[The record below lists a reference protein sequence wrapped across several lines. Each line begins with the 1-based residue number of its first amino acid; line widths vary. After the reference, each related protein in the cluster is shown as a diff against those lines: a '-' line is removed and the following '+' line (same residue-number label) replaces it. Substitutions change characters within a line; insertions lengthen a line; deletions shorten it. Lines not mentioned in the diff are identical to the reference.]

1 MPPQHF
7 LPVLLA
13 EKILL
18 GNQLLWM
25 VKDAEDCSL
34 QSADDIGCL
43 AFGKN
48 RSPEL
53 EVGGYFGANIG
64 DLQGN
69 CAFLHGID

>member
-7 LPVLLA
+7 LSVLLA

-18 GNQLLWM
+18 GDRLLRM

-34 QSADDIGCL
+34 QSVDDIGCL

-48 RSPEL
+48 GSPEL
-53 EVGGYFGANIG
+53 EVGEYFGTNIG

-69 CAFLHGID
+69 CAFLHGD